1 MSGENIT
8 SSLPKPRNSPRERDR
23 RSLANSFELNSR
35 PKPWSNA
42 IPSDSVGA
50 AFRMSHKNNHK
61 LRIGIVGAGEIVRRR
76 HLPALLRHPDVEV
89 VAVCNSSYESADKF
103 CRENAPQATP
113 MQNWAEL
120 LGMADLDVIW
130 IGTPPYMHSAVT
142 VSALEAGKHVFCQA
156 RMAMDLTEAK
166 EMLTASR
173 RYPELVTMLCP
184 PPHGMRGDLLVQKL
198 LAEKILGR
206 LHYLRLQSLN
216 SAFLDPDAPAHWR
229 QRIEMSGLNTLTL
242 GIYAE
247 VLQHWFGD
255 ITGVFA
261 RGRILQPMRQ
271 GYEVIIP
278 DWLSVLCTF
287 ANGMEGTL
295 EFSGVDAHSPADR
308 LEVYGDL
315 GTLTYDFGADVVHA
329 SRIGDR
335 ALHVVELTPDLE
347 TNWHVED
354 DFIAAVKSRGRINPH
369 PDFEDGV
376 RYMRVV
382 QAVADS
388 RARNEWVA
396 DRAGDVLDDQRN
408 SQSLKRSPRVTRVR
422 EYSLTTACR
431 EE

>member
-1 MSGENIT
+1 
-8 SSLPKPRNSPRERDR
+8 
-23 RSLANSFELNSR
+23 
-35 PKPWSNA
+35 
-42 IPSDSVGA
+42 
-50 AFRMSHKNNHK
+50 MSHKNNHK
-61 LRIGIVGAGEIVRRR
+61 LHIGIVGAGEIVRRR

-329 SRIGDR
+329 SQIGDR

-388 RARNEWVA
+388 RARNEWVRIA
-396 DRAGDVLDDQRN
+396 PEASNDQEIPEFET
-408 SQSLKRSPRVTRVR
+408 LATGYTR
-422 EYSLTTACR
+422 
-431 EE
+431 